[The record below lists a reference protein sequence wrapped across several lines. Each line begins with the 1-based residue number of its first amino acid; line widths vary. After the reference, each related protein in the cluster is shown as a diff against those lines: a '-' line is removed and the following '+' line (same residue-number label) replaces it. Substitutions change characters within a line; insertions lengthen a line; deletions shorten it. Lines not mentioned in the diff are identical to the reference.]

1 MIEEDAID
9 LGNETGVGGQQ
20 EVAPAQEE
28 KMLPASRVQEL
39 IKKAKLKGRDDMM
52 EQLAALQ
59 QENERLKSSGQPSMG
74 GMTPQVDPDAL
85 RKQVLEDLRAQM
97 QSEKEAQA
105 QEQLRSEAEKLAQ
118 DFHVKM
124 KSGSEHFEDFNDIM
138 AEFDPSAFPQL
149 VYLANA
155 TDNTAAVMYE
165 LAKNPSKLATAAVLS
180 ERDPRAAQNMINRLS
195 ASIRANEEA
204 KAQEAKAQ
212 VNAPLNRLQPSPVG
226 QDSRSVHDY
235 SVRDFKSMFR
245 G

>member
-20 EVAPAQEE
+20 EAAPAQEE

-105 QEQLRSEAEKLAQ
+105 QEQLRAEAEKLAQ
-118 DFHVKM
+118 DFQAKM
-124 KSGSEHFEDFNDIM
+124 KSGSEHFNDFNDIM

-165 LAKNPSKLATAAVLS
+165 LAKNPSKLATAAVLA

-212 VNAPLNRLQPSPVG
+212 VNAPLNRLQPSPIG

-235 SVRDFKSMFR
+235 DVRDFKKMFR

>member
-1 MIEEDAID
+1 MVEDDAID
-9 LGNETGVGGQQ
+9 LGNETGVGSQQ
-20 EVAPAQEE
+20 EAMPVQEE

-52 EQLAALQ
+52 EQLEELR
-59 QENERLKSSGQPSMG
+59 QENERLRSSGQPSMG
-74 GMTPQVDPDAL
+74 GMAPQVDADAL

-97 QSEKEAQA
+97 QSEKESQA
-105 QEQLRSEAEKLAQ
+105 QEQLRQEAEKLAA
-118 DFHVKM
+118 DYHTKM
-124 KSGSEHFEDFNDIM
+124 KSGAESFSDFNDIM
-138 AEFDPSAFPQL
+138 ADFDPSAFPQL
-149 VYLANA
+149 VYLANS

-165 LAKNPSKLATAAVLS
+165 LAKNPSKLATAAVLA
-180 ERDPRAAQNMINRLS
+180 ERDPRAAQNMINKLS

-235 SVRDFKSMFR
+235 QVRDFKKMFR